1 MLDFWFW
8 GFSYLVLRFSND
20 EKKTIK
26 NNHFKQTA
34 FEKTIHELKDK
45 VLEKA
50 DKISK
55 RNNIQ
60 LIVFNERSVQE
71 DILREA
77 KVLKKVHKNS

>member
-1 MLDFWFW
+1 MT
-8 GFSYLVLRFSND
+8 
-20 EKKTIK
+20 KKTIK

-77 KVLKKVHKNS
+77 KVLKSPQKQLKFSRQKLQRGWKMGE